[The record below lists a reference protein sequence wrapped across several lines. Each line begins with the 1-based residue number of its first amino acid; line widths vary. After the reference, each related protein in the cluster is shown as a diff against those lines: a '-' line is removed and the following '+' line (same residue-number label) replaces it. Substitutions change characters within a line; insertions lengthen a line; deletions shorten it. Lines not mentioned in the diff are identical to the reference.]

1 MGLFL
6 FILILVLL
14 AAAGILGLVIQVAL
28 GVALGIVL
36 AVAVLGALVTWRVR
50 RILRGPKPPRWRRV
64 PGSSSIEVLDRH
76 DPS

>member
-14 AAAGILGLVIQVAL
+14 AAAGILGLVIKVAL

-36 AVAVLGALVTWRVR
+36 GVAVLGAVVAWRVR
-50 RILRGPKPPRWRRV
+50 RILRGPKPPRRRRV
-64 PGSSSIEVLDRH
+64 HGSSSIEVLDRR